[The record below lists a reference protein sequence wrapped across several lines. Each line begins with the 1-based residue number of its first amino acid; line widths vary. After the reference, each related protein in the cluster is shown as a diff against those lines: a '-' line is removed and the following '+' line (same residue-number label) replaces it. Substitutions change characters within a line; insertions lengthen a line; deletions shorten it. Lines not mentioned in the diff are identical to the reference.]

1 MIKTT
6 AWFDFRQPVAY
17 DPRRKPIFHGQA
29 RSRLRLLAAALGF
42 RDSDYDVRS
51 NEGGVAVS
59 GEAILH
65 AARLYVQA
73 SQSSMGCDAGI
84 LFRSCA
90 GRQDHVGGRNH
101 FAPLD
106 LLNHPAALAAL
117 IRRNVLLPVP

>member
-1 MIKTT
+1 MIT

-17 DPRRKPIFHGQA
+17 DPERKRVFHGQA
-29 RSRLRLLAAALGF
+29 RSRLRLLAAALGL

-51 NEGGVAVS
+51 NEGGIAVS

-73 SQSSMGCDAGI
+73 SQSCMGCHAGI
-84 LFRSCA
+84 LFRSCD
-90 GRQDHVGGRNH
+90 GRQDYVGGHNH

-106 LLNHPAALAAL
+106 LLNHPPALAAL

>member
-1 MIKTT
+1 MITTT

-17 DPRRKPIFHGQA
+17 DPERKRVFHGHA
-29 RSRLRLLAAALGF
+29 RSRLRLLAAALGL
-42 RDSDYDVRS
+42 RGSDYDVCS

-65 AARLYVQA
+65 ADRLYVQV
-73 SQSSMGCDAGI
+73 SQPATRADTGI
-84 LFRSCA
+84 LFRSCD
-90 GRQDHVGGRNH
+90 GRQDYVGGRNH

-106 LLNHPAALAAL
+106 LLNHPPALAAL

>member
-1 MIKTT
+1 MIT

-17 DPRRKPIFHGQA
+17 DPERKLVFHGQA

-42 RDSDYDVRS
+42 HDSDYDVRS

-59 GEAILH
+59 GEAPSCR
-65 AARLYVQA
+65 AAL
-73 SQSSMGCDAGI
+73 CAGEPVI
-84 LFRSCA
+84 HGLRRRYPVPVVH
-90 GRQDHVGGRNH
+90 GRQDYVGGHNH

>member
-1 MIKTT
+1 MITTT

-17 DPRRKPIFHGQA
+17 DPERKLVFHGQA

-73 SQSSMGCDAGI
+73 SQSAWAATPGSSSGRAT
-84 LFRSCA
+84 A
-90 GRQDHVGGRNH
+90 GRTISE
-101 FAPLD
+101 
-106 LLNHPAALAAL
+106 AATIL
-117 IRRNVLLPVP
+117 RRSIC

>member
-1 MIKTT
+1 LISANPSPTT
-6 AWFDFRQPVAY
+6 LK
-17 DPRRKPIFHGQA
+17 RKFVFHGQA
-29 RSRLRLLAAALGF
+29 RSRLQLLAAALGL
-42 RDSDYDVRS
+42 RDSDYDVLS
-51 NEGGVAVS
+51 NEGGIAVS

-84 LFRSCA
+84 MFRSCD
-90 GRQDHVGGRNH
+90 GRQDYVGGHNH

-106 LLNHPAALAAL
+106 LLNHPDALAAL